1 MCNGLHLTQAQKQTM
16 QTAAQD
22 YGFVVDQLKS
32 GYRNGEA
39 SAYKLSD
46 QNYVTKQDFFTY
58 YTDKAGLDRTK
69 AEKLYNDL
77 AGGDGM
83 LQGCDIDTASN
94 MRNANLAKTYTPT
107 VTDVTPS
114 HITATDVNN
123 KKVFFQLMSEHE
135 SREKNVNGGDA
146 AKAALCPDAAH
157 YRLDDCGTP
166 DDSFACM
173 KAALTEHIKQHGT
186 LDELVIAGHGAKE
199 RFTSDYYKDK
209 MSIFGILNMLYTI
222 EQETGIKV
230 ANKVTISGCS
240 IFTNLSDESV
250 AYYRQKADELNINL
264 SSTLRITSAGYGGFS
279 SDFAMFTYDGQV
291 VKDTEHSQISFNPL
305 FGIARIL
312 SETIV
317 EPVILNVNDDWFTY
331 HEGVSQEEG
340 VRRRAEGEAYKQRL
354 LEAND
359 K

>member
-1 MCNGLHLTQAQKQTM
+1 MCNGLHLTKAQSKKM

-39 SAYKLSD
+39 SAYKLGD

-83 LQGCDIDTASN
+83 LQGCDIDAASN
-94 MRNANLAKTYTPT
+94 MRLAQSYAP
-107 VTDVTPS
+107 VLAENS
-114 HITATDVNN
+114 ASRAVNN
-123 KKVFFQLMSEHE
+123 KKVFFQLRSEHE
-135 SREKNVNGGDA
+135 SREKNANGAGST
-146 AKAALCPDAAH
+146 KAALCPDAAH
-157 YRLDDCGTP
+157 YRLDDCATP

-173 KAALTEHIKQHGT
+173 KAALTEHIKKYGT
-186 LDELVIAGHGAKE
+186 LDELVIDAHGSPE
-199 RFTSDYYKDK
+199 HFSSQYYKDC
-209 MSIFGILNMLYTI
+209 MSVYSNINHDGLIDMLREI

-240 IFTNLSDESV
+240 IFTNLSDEYI
-250 AYYRQKADELNINL
+250 AHYRQKADKLNINL
-264 SSTLRITSAGYGGFS
+264 SSTLRLTCAGYGS
-279 SDFAMFTYDGQV
+279 YSCDFAMFTHDGQV
-291 VKDTEHSQISFNPL
+291 VKDTEHSQISFNP
-305 FGIARIL
+305 FDGIARIL